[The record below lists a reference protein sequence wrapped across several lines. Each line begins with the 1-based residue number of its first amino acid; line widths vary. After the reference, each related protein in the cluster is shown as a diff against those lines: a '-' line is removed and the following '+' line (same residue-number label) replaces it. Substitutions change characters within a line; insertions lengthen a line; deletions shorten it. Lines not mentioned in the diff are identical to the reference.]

1 VPYKS
6 FVLSFLADFSPRG
19 ICFSHFFGSLFSRAA
34 KRFVSSSRGDFCPRG
49 NMLFAPMRIS
59 PSFFPALNAFLNGT
73 SAVLIGIGYYFIK
86 SGRRQAHKRIM
97 LAAFVTSTLFLI
109 SYLYYHLVLRAGVT
123 HFQGEGMW
131 RPVYFSILISH
142 TFLAVV
148 VVPFILVTLY
158 RALKGKFARHKA
170 IARYTFPIWMYV
182 SVTGVVIFVMLY
194 KIFVR

>member
-1 VPYKS
+1 MQITP
-6 FVLSFLADFSPRG
+6 
-19 ICFSHFFGSLFSRAA
+19 
-34 KRFVSSSRGDFCPRG
+34 
-49 NMLFAPMRIS
+49 N
-59 PSFFPALNAFLNGT
+59 FFPALNAFLNGT
-73 SAVLIGIGYYFIK
+73 SAVLIGTAYYFIK
-86 SGRRQAHKRIM
+86 SGRREAHKRMMI
-97 LAAFVTSTLFLI
+97 AAFVTSTLFLV

-123 HFQGEGMW
+123 HFRGEGMW

-158 RALKGKFARHKA
+158 RALKGNFARHRA

-194 KIFVR
+194 RIFAR

>member
-1 VPYKS
+1 
-6 FVLSFLADFSPRG
+6 
-19 ICFSHFFGSLFSRAA
+19 
-34 KRFVSSSRGDFCPRG
+34 
-49 NMLFAPMRIS
+49 MQIS
-59 PSFFPALNAFLNGT
+59 PTFFPVLNAFLNGS
-73 SAVLIGIGYYFIK
+73 SAVLMGTGYYFIRN
-86 SGRRQAHKRIM
+86 GRREAHKRMMI
-97 LAAFVTSTLFLI
+97 AAVVTSALFLI

-123 HFQGEGMW
+123 HFRGEGVW

-148 VVPFILVTLY
+148 VVPFVLVTLY
-158 RALKGKFARHKA
+158 RALKGNFGRHRA